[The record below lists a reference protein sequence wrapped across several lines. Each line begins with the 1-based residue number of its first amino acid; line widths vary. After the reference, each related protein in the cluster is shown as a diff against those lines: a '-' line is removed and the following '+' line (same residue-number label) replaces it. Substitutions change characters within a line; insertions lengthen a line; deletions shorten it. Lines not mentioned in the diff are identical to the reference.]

1 MIASFQ
7 DYYRF
12 LLLVFYAITI
22 SLPFRFVVLHFLF
35 QKNKSLKNIIPV
47 LSWIKNSDEIRW
59 INLFFDFI
67 FPALTF
73 VHIWHSEN
81 LLILSLKLV
90 LIATLISLG
99 LIDWFIYRLPNL
111 LLIVG
116 LIITVLLLV
125 VNSAIYLNHVYGAII
140 GFGIGFGIRI
150 LGKMYYKKEVF
161 GVGDVKLLGFLGL
174 LAGWNFFF
182 PVFFM
187 GMLIASIYSVIAIL
201 FKKLD
206 WKSKIPLGSFFCI
219 ALIIFQIIDQKCL
232 DFIYQIN

>member
-1 MIASFQ
+1 M
-7 DYYRF
+7 
-12 LLLVFYAITI
+12 
-22 SLPFRFVVLHFLF
+22 
-35 QKNKSLKNIIPV
+35 
-47 LSWIKNSDEIRW
+47 
-59 INLFFDFI
+59 FFDFI